1 MQAYAN
7 VGTAPTR
14 HTARASGKVYWEF
27 RASESARGEDKDPT
41 WYTVRIFKD
50 EDPKLNKGDFVVFT
64 GKLKN
69 DVFMGRDGKPMGV
82 LTVLAFNLQ
91 KVAKDGK
98 RETVADAPQTV
109 ETVGEATRGPAKT
122 RQKSE
127 DSAAP
132 QVSTVSEVAPLAK
145 PLFGNF
151 GQSWAISFGTM
162 RYGA

>member
-7 VGTAPTR
+7 VGTTPTR
-14 HTARASGKVYWEF
+14 HTAKASGKAYWEF
-27 RASESARGEDKDPT
+27 RASESARGEDKAPT

-91 KVAKDGK
+91 KVAKDK
-98 RETVADAPQTV
+98 TRETIVDTAQTA
-109 ETVGEATRGPAKT
+109 ETVTAATKEPVR
-122 RQKSE
+122 
-127 DSAAP
+127 
-132 QVSTVSEVAPLAK
+132 VSEEVTASASTPVAAVTKVAPPAK
-145 PLFGNF
+145 PLFGGF
-151 GQSWAISFGTM
+151 GQSWGMPPQAMRFGT
-162 RYGA
+162 